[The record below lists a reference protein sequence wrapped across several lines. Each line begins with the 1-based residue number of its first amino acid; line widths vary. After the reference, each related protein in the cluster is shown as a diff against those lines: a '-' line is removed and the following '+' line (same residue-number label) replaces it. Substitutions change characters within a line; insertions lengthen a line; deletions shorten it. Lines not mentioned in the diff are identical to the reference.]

1 MRLPSDHV
9 QPLYVS
15 SATTRKMEQSLGT
28 MDYNREFE
36 FYKMLDEAFAA
47 AIPLHSSAKPCGR
60 QPLE

>member
-36 FYKMLDEAFAA
+36 FYKMLDEGLCGGDT
-47 AIPLHSSAKPCGR
+47 LHSSAKPCGR
-60 QPLE
+60 STA